1 MIRIAFVA
9 LELPDGRI
17 VVQRRGK
24 EAPVSP
30 GLLGFFGGH
39 IEKGE
44 EPLQAATRELKE
56 ETSLN
61 FKDLEFI
68 ATYTIDKDTLN
79 RLRRRSSLAKDE
91 YQYNLFKLKI
101 DKPNFQV
108 YEGVGAEVYSLQ
120 ELRKREDA
128 TVSTDYAVNN
138 LLGDK

>member
-120 ELRKREDA
+120 ELRKREDT